1 MPRSKA
7 ASTSTKK
14 KQNLPLPPAP
24 PGYLLFQLPKL
35 QTQPLEY
42 LEKIWREYGDLVRLP
57 IMPGLN
63 LLFAAHPDHVEH
75 ILLTHQERYRKADF
89 FLRPMS
95 LVQGSGLFTSEGE
108 SWFKHRRLM
117 QPAFQQKQLINL
129 SEVMESCVQSLVA
142 EWLAKPDGFTVDI
155 AAEMT
160 KITLQIVS
168 MALFSVDISQ
178 ETNQLGQA
186 FRIALNYV
194 YFRLNSPL
202 ALPTWVPTAR
212 NRDFRQAKQTL
223 DRIVLEIISS
233 RRQDP
238 TTRYDLLAMLLAA
251 QDESTGE
258 GMSDRQVLDEVIT
271 LINAGHETTATTLAW
286 TWHLLGTNPD
296 ILNQLIEEV
305 DSVLQGKLP
314 SFSNFS
320 QLKYTRRIIDESLRL
335 CPPGM
340 GLAPR
345 VALENDEIQGYFIPK
360 GTVVNLATY
369 FIGRHPQFWQD
380 PEQFDPDRF
389 LPYKIKHQ
397 AKFAYLP
404 FGAGGH
410 ACIGKNFALMEATLI
425 LATIVQKFQIE
436 LVPNQIIEIDPQFTL
451 RPKYGIKV
459 TVRQR

>member
-186 FRIALNYV
+186 FRIALNYA

-212 NRDFRQAKQTL
+212 NRGFRQAKQTL

-233 RRQDP
+233 R
-238 TTRYDLLAMLLAA
+238 
-251 QDESTGE
+251 
-258 GMSDRQVLDEVIT
+258 
-271 LINAGHETTATTLAW
+271 
-286 TWHLLGTNPD
+286 
-296 ILNQLIEEV
+296 
-305 DSVLQGKLP
+305 
-314 SFSNFS
+314 
-320 QLKYTRRIIDESLRL
+320 
-335 CPPGM
+335 
-340 GLAPR
+340 
-345 VALENDEIQGYFIPK
+345 
-360 GTVVNLATY
+360 
-369 FIGRHPQFWQD
+369 
-380 PEQFDPDRF
+380 
-389 LPYKIKHQ
+389 
-397 AKFAYLP
+397 
-404 FGAGGH
+404 
-410 ACIGKNFALMEATLI
+410 
-425 LATIVQKFQIE
+425 
-436 LVPNQIIEIDPQFTL
+436 
-451 RPKYGIKV
+451 
-459 TVRQR
+459 

>member
-1 MPRSKA
+1 
-7 ASTSTKK
+7 
-14 KQNLPLPPAP
+14 
-24 PGYLLFQLPKL
+24 
-35 QTQPLEY
+35 
-42 LEKIWREYGDLVRLP
+42 
-57 IMPGLN
+57 
-63 LLFAAHPDHVEH
+63 
-75 ILLTHQERYRKADF
+75 
-89 FLRPMS
+89 
-95 LVQGSGLFTSEGE
+95 
-108 SWFKHRRLM
+108 
-117 QPAFQQKQLINL
+117 
-129 SEVMESCVQSLVA
+129 
-142 EWLAKPDGFTVDI
+142 
-155 AAEMT
+155 
-160 KITLQIVS
+160 
-168 MALFSVDISQ
+168 
-178 ETNQLGQA
+178 
-186 FRIALNYV
+186 
-194 YFRLNSPL
+194 
-202 ALPTWVPTAR
+202 
-212 NRDFRQAKQTL
+212 
-223 DRIVLEIISS
+223 
-233 RRQDP
+233 
-238 TTRYDLLAMLLAA
+238 
-251 QDESTGE
+251 
-258 GMSDRQVLDEVIT
+258 MSDRQILDEVTT

-305 DSVLQGKLP
+305 DSVLQGKLT
-314 SFSNFS
+314 SFNNLS